1 MIKIATID
9 DLPEILEMSMKF
21 ITSTGYDKYSN
32 EQTIS
37 NLIETI
43 VTGPQDEM
51 IILLIPGVG
60 FLAGQSS
67 PFAFGPHLLASEIAW
82 WINEERRKS
91 GAGEEL
97 IEAFEYW
104 AKNVARCSIIS
115 LTGLDDQIGKFYEK
129 KGYKL
134 YERAYMK
141 EL

>member
-1 MIKIATID
+1 MIKIATTED
-9 DLPEILEMSMKF
+9 VAEILDMSKQFMS
-21 ITSTGYDKYSN
+21 TTGYTKYSD
-32 EQTIS
+32 EQTIA

-43 VTGPQDEM
+43 VTGRQDEM
-51 IILLIPGVG
+51 IILIIPGVG

>member
-1 MIKIATID
+1 MKIATID
-9 DLPEILEMSMKF
+9 DLAEVLEMSNKF
-21 ITSTGYDKYSN
+21 MSSTGYQKYSD

-37 NLIETI
+37 NLIEAI
-43 VTGPQDEM
+43 VTGPQDTM
-51 IILLIPGVG
+51 IILLLPGVG

-82 WINEERRKS
+82 WINEDQRRT
-91 GAGEEL
+91 GAGGEL

-104 AKNVARCSIIS
+104 AKNVARCSIIT
-115 LTGLDDQIGKFYEK
+115 LTGLDDDIGKFYEK

>member
-1 MIKIATID
+1 MKIATIE
-9 DLPEILEMSMKF
+9 DLPEVLEMSKQFMS
-21 ITSTGYDKYSN
+21 STGYQKYSD

-37 NLIETI
+37 NLIEAI
-43 VTGPQDEM
+43 VTGPQDAM

-67 PFAFGPHLLASEIAW
+67 PFAFGPHLLASEVAW
-82 WINEERRKS
+82 WVNEDQRKT
-91 GAGEEL
+91 GAGSEL
-97 IEAFEYW
+97 VDAFEYW
-104 AKNVARCSIIS
+104 AKNIARCTIIT
-115 LTGLDDQIGKFYEK
+115 LTSLDDIVGKFYEK

>member
-1 MIKIATID
+1 MKIATID
-9 DLPEILEMSMKF
+9 DVAEVLEMSQKF
-21 ITSTGYDKYSN
+21 MSSTGYTKYSD

-37 NLIETI
+37 NLIEAI
-43 VTGPQDEM
+43 VTGRQDQM
-51 IILLIPGVG
+51 IILLKPGVG

-82 WINEERRKS
+82 WVNEDQRKT
-91 GAGEEL
+91 GAGSEL

-104 AKNVARCSIIS
+104 AKNVAGCTIIT
-115 LTGLDDQIGKFYEK
+115 LTSLDDTVGKFYEK